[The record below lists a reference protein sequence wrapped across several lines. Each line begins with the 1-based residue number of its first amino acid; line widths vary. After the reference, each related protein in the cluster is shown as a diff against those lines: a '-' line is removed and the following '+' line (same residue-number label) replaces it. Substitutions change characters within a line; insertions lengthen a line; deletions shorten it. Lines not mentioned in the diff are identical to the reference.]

1 MQDQARRLVPG
12 TVDILILKTLVEG
25 PEHGFGVSR
34 SIRDRT
40 DGVLEVEDAA
50 LYQALHRMER
60 KGWVESEWGLSENNR
75 RAKYYQITRAGARR
89 LQEETSS
96 LRAYVQAL
104 FKVLESA

>member
-75 RAKYYQITRAGARR
+75 RAKYYQITGAGARR

-96 LRAYVQAL
+96 LRVYVQAL